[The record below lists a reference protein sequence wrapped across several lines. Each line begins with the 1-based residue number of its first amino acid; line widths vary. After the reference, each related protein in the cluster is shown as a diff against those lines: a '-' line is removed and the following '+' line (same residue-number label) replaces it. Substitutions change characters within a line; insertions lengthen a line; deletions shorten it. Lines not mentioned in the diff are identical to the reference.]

1 MSILSSLNLGTAF
14 SNSGLFKSFQGIDEI
29 PSQQHNQAAK
39 EILDST
45 TSAMSSSSVQDPVA
59 ISNINVNISD
69 SPSLE
74 RGILQLNQA
83 GITYTA
89 NAKLV
94 KATSSI
100 YDTLFRAVV
109 SSNRS
114 HPKLYNIEE
123 IEKGDTTQCLTYFH
137 LI

>member
-1 MSILSSLNLGTAF
+1 MSTLSSLSLGTAF
-14 SNSGLFKSFQGIDEI
+14 SNSGLFKSFQGMMNS
-29 PSQQHNQAAK
+29 SQQHNQAAK

-45 TSAMSSSSVQDPVA
+45 TSAMSSSSVQDPVS

-94 KATSSI
+94 
-100 YDTLFRAVV
+100 
-109 SSNRS
+109 S
-114 HPKLYNIEE
+114 H
-123 IEKGDTTQCLTYFH
+123 
-137 LI
+137 